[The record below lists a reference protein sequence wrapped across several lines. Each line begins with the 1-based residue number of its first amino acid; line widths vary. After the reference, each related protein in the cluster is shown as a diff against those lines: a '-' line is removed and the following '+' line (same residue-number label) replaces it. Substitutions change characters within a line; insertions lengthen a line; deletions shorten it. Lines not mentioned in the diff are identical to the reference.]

1 MNTKKKLITI
11 ITILL
16 FAVICLISSGFNFK
30 YMLAEAVYRNENSVN
45 SKIFFSKKS
54 GFYDEEFYLNI
65 YAPSDEIYYTLDG
78 LEPTKESNRYEEP
91 LLIYDASH
99 NENTNSMRTDFSA
112 LFFKS
117 NTEYVVPDYLIDKC
131 TILKVAYYD
140 QDGQR
145 SKTEE
150 RVYFVGY
157 GEKSGYSDVNIISI
171 TAEPEDLFSSDK
183 GIYVLGDSFEEY
195 TKTTDY
201 EQIQEYLWGANYKHS
216 GREWEREAHI
226 QVFNTEKELVLS
238 QNVGLRIQGGVSRA
252 FYPKSLNLYAR
263 NEYGSNQLR
272 YDFFGTGYYPQR
284 VTLSS
289 GGNDYFG
296 KIRDRIGAELT
307 ENCDFST
314 MNYIPYVLFLNGEY
328 WGFYYLTEKYD
339 ENYIEYYYNIDK
351 DNVVIIKQ
359 RSLEAGKPEDY
370 DFYEEMQTFVESA
383 DMTVDENYEKAC
395 NMIDIESFIDYYA
408 AEIYMARNADWPSA
422 NFALWRSSKISQKP
436 YEDGKWRWMLF
447 DVNTSALHSD
457 LEEHDTL
464 AYVIEECSLFANLSE
479 NEKFRDAFA
488 TKLREM
494 RDDYFKLEKV
504 ETKLGEY
511 ELLMSDPMENHLQRF
526 FGRDNERFLHE
537 SRQVWAFAC
546 LRGEHIEDMLE
557 INGFN

>member
-1 MNTKKKLITI
+1 MNTKKKI
-11 ITILL
+11 IAIATILL
-16 FAVICLISSGFNFK
+16 FTVICLISSGFNFK

-45 SKIFFSKKS
+45 SKIFISKKS

-78 LEPTKESNRYEEP
+78 SEPTKKSSRYEES
-91 LLIYDASH
+91 LLIYDASK

-140 QDGQR
+140 QNGQR

-150 RVYFVGY
+150 RVYFIGY
-157 GEKSGYSDVNIISI
+157 GDKSGYSDVNIISI
-171 TAEPEDLFSSDK
+171 TADPRDLFSSDR

-195 TKTTDY
+195 KNTTDY

-216 GREWEREAHI
+216 GREWERNAHI
-226 QVFNTEKELVLS
+226 QVFNAERELVLS

-263 NEYGSNQLR
+263 DVYGSNQMQ

-289 GGNDYFG
+289 GGNDYYG

-307 ENCDFST
+307 EACNFST

-339 ENYIEYYYNIDK
+339 ENYIEHYYNIDK

-370 DFYEEMQTFVESA
+370 EFYEEMVEFIESA

-395 NMIDIESFIDYYA
+395 SMIDVESFIDYYA

-422 NFALWRSSKISQKP
+422 NFALWRSGKTSQKP

-479 NEKFRDAFA
+479 NENFRNAFA
-488 TKLREM
+488 NKLREM
-494 RDDYFKLEKV
+494 RDNYFTLEKV
-504 ETKLGEY
+504 EAKLGAY
-511 ELLMSDPMENHLQRF
+511 ELLMRDPMENHFQRF

-557 INGFN
+557 RNGFD

>member
-1 MNTKKKLITI
+1 MSIKKKIITI
-11 ITILL
+11 VTILL
-16 FAVICLISSGFNFK
+16 FTVICLISSEFNFK
-30 YMLAEAVYRNENSVN
+30 YILAEAVYRNENPIN
-45 SKIFFSKKS
+45 SKIFFSKNS

-78 LEPTKESNRYEEP
+78 SEPSKESSKYEEP
-91 LLIYDASH
+91 LLVYDVSQ
-99 NENTNSMRTDFSA
+99 NENTNSMRIDFSA

-117 NTEYVVPDYLIDKC
+117 NTEYVVPNYLIDKC

-140 QDGQR
+140 QNGQR

-157 GEKSGYSDVNIISI
+157 GDKSGYNDVNIISI

-195 TKTTDY
+195 KETTDY

-216 GREWEREAHI
+216 GREWEREANI

-252 FYPKSLNLYAR
+252 FYPKSLNFYAR
-263 NEYGSNQLR
+263 DEYESNQMR

-307 ENCDFST
+307 EECNFST

-328 WGFYYLTEKYD
+328 WGFYYLAEKYD
-339 ENYIEYYYNIDK
+339 ENYIEHYYNIDK

-370 DFYEEMQTFVESA
+370 ELYEEMVEFVESA

-395 NMIDIESFIDYYA
+395 SMIDIESFIDYYA

-422 NFALWRSSKISQKP
+422 NFALWRSSKVSKKP

-464 AYVIEECSLFANLSE
+464 AYVLEECSLFSNLSE

-488 TKLREM
+488 KRLREM
-494 RDDYFKLEKV
+494 RDNYFTLEKV
-504 ETKLGEY
+504 ELKLGEY

-557 INGFN
+557 RNGFN